1 MADEDLKKLPP
12 EERIKRLK
20 ELEQKRKK
28 EIEDAQKQI
37 RESEQELTE
46 RKKWKDKVPIPEATQ
61 VDSEGLSEEGKQLL
75 KVHKGKAAPKKDAEE
90 EKESPRPMGKASRLE
105 ETVTRE
111 KIDLPPQ
118 AMGMEYGATSA
129 PSFTVAY
136 QPLRERPI
144 AEVYQEMGSL
154 KQAIEE
160 KGYVSRADE
169 RKAEYLSG
177 IAEERIKSS
186 EQGKYSFTEETARA
200 ASLTQMLGSTIQ
212 QAYGRK
218 DKGSVF
224 EHDWYKGR

>member
-1 MADEDLKKLPP
+1 
-12 EERIKRLK
+12 
-20 ELEQKRKK
+20 
-28 EIEDAQKQI
+28 
-37 RESEQELTE
+37 
-46 RKKWKDKVPIPEATQ
+46 
-61 VDSEGLSEEGKQLL
+61 
-75 KVHKGKAAPKKDAEE
+75 
-90 EKESPRPMGKASRLE
+90 
-105 ETVTRE
+105 
-111 KIDLPPQ
+111 
-118 AMGMEYGATSA
+118 
-129 PSFTVAY
+129 
-136 QPLRERPI
+136 
-144 AEVYQEMGSL
+144 MGSL

-177 IAEERIKSS
+177 IAEERIQAS